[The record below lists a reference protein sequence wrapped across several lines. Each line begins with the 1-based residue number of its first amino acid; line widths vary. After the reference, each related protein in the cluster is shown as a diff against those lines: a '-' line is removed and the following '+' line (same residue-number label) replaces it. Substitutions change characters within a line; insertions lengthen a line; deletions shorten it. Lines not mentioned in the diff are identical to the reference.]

1 MAKTTTFTQLL
12 ETGSVLVADGGMG
25 TSLFALGLGN
35 GECPELL
42 NIDNPQMV
50 ETAHR
55 GFIDAGADIVL
66 TNTFGGTRR
75 RLALHGAEGRVGE
88 LNAAAVDVLRSAISR
103 ADRPIALAGS
113 VGPTGDLLIPLGPL
127 SYDDAVAA
135 FCEQTEAL
143 ADAGVD
149 VIWIETMSSIDEL
162 RAAHDAA
169 SRVGLPIVTTMSFD
183 TNGKTM
189 MGVSPTD
196 LATWGRDAGVHAI
209 GGNCGI
215 GLGDVVLAVHEM
227 SAATPE
233 ATIVAKAN
241 AGIPA
246 YTAEGGLT
254 YPAQPLDMSAYASLA
269 VRAGARIV
277 GACCGSTPAH
287 LTEIRRTITDLEG
300 RRPGVEEIVKRL
312 GATTPPVVA
321 SGERG
326 GRRRSRRRTE
336 TG

>member
-1 MAKTTTFTQLL
+1 MATPTTFTKLL
-12 ETGSVLVADGGMG
+12 ETGAILVADGGMG

-42 NIDNPQMV
+42 NVNNPEMV

-75 RLALHGAEGRVGE
+75 RLALHDADHRVAE
-88 LNAAAVDVLRSAISR
+88 LNAAAVDIVRSAASHV
-103 ADRPIALAGS
+103 DRPVVVAGS
-113 VGPTGDLLIPLGPL
+113 VGPTGDLLEPLGPL
-127 SYDDAVAA
+127 TFDDAVDA
-135 FCEQTEAL
+135 FTEQVDAL
-143 ADAGVD
+143 AAARVDA
-149 VIWIETMSSIDEL
+149 IWIETMSSIEEL
-162 RAAHDAA
+162 RAAHAA
-169 SRVGLPIVTTMSFD
+169 AEPTGIPIVTTMSFD

-189 MGVSPTD
+189 MGVAPSD
-196 LATWGRDAGVHAI
+196 LAEWWRTSEATAI

-227 SAATPE
+227 SGTAPDAI
-233 ATIVAKAN
+233 IVAKAN

-246 YTAEGGLT
+246 YTADGGLT

-300 RRPGVEEIVKRL
+300 RRPEIEEIVKRL
-312 GATTPPVVA
+312 GATTPPVV
-321 SGERG
+321 SRSDG
-326 GRRRSRRRTE
+326 GSRRRSRRR
-336 TG
+336 G